1 MLSINSK
8 ICKGVFVVLQYFI
21 EQYIINILYNANYLT
36 IHAGRIKLLPVDI
49 QLYNSF
55 LTHNSF
61 NLFNKNPYINSEN
74 MTLLSIEDVNDEE
87 YANNDEDMN
96 NNEDDVI

>member
-1 MLSINSK
+1 M
-8 ICKGVFVVLQYFI
+8 
-21 EQYIINILYNANYLT
+21 
-36 IHAGRIKLLPVDI
+36 PVDI